1 MRWAERKIIR
11 IFSLSIFSLVPLS
24 LSLLH
29 SVFVLRKRKEIN
41 ANINI
46 IQLSF
51 DVLANNPEIISISV
65 LLLGSYIFFCAIW
78 LIFFSRV
85 FLVKHSDRYGNDVA
99 VESPAQQLTTFFVFV
114 FFWTTA
120 VFNGVH
126 RATVAGVVSQ
136 WYFHR

>member
-1 MRWAERKIIR
+1 
-11 IFSLSIFSLVPLS
+11 LSIFSLIPLS

-29 SVFVLRKRKEIN
+29 SVFVLQKRKEIN
-41 ANINI
+41 ANIGI

-65 LLLGSYIFFCAIW
+65 LLLGSYILFCAIW

-85 FLVKHSDRYGNDVA
+85 FLVKNSDNFGNEA
-99 VESPAQQLTTFFVFV
+99 VIESPTQHLTVFFIFV
-114 FFWTTA
+114 FFWTTS

-126 RATVAGVVSQ
+126 R
-136 WYFHR
+136 FEC